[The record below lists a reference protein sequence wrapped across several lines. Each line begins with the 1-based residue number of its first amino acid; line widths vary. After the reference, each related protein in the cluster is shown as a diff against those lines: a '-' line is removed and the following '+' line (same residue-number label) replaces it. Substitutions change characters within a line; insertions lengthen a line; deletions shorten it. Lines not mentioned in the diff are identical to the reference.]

1 MMRRRSFLRGC
12 VALLAAAPEAGGAAE
27 SSRLA
32 VALGPDVDGIVFR
45 GAWRAAV
52 RRDAAS
58 GIAIEAPAAALAR
71 VRVTFADSTVT
82 LHNDGVA
89 APSAFANVRSLRG
102 VSTSGRVNLTIDD
115 AAGGPLFLDLAG
127 GGTARARGAVPLLRV
142 TTSGTVRADLTGL
155 TARIGP
161 RTRAAGEP
169 ARAAGR
175 GPRED
180 RRARYRPGDVRDAAR
195 AHRSPRSAHRDDP
208 RTLRADHAWPW
219 PSLIPAGF
227 GRPRAASA
235 ASE

>member
-1 MMRRRSFLRGC
+1 MMRRRSFLCGC

-155 TARIGP
+155 TARIV
-161 RTRAAGEP
+161 RAHARQASRLALP
-169 ARAAGR
+169 A
-175 GPRED
+175 
-180 RRARYRPGDVRDAAR
+180 AAR
-195 AHRSPRSAHRDDP
+195 ARIVALDIARVTYATPRA
-208 RTLRADHAWPW
+208 RTDLRAARTAT
-219 PSLIPAGF
+219 I
-227 GRPRAASA
+227 RER
-235 ASE
+235 

>member
-1 MMRRRSFLRGC
+1 MMRRRSFLCGC

-155 TARIGP
+155 TARIV
-161 RTRAAGEP
+161 RAHARQASRLALP
-169 ARAAGR
+169 A
-175 GPRED
+175 
-180 RRARYRPGDVRDAAR
+180 AAR
-195 AHRSPRSAHRDDP
+195 ARIVALDIARVTYATPRARTDLRSAHRDDP

-219 PSLIPAGF
+219 PSPIPAGF